1 MRKLNCGNVGAAGGG
16 MVCTQKTK
24 EKNWQESV
32 KGEQG
37 LQEETRSS
45 GLALVPE

>member
-24 EKNWQESV
+24 EKNTNL
-32 KGEQG
+32 GEYN
-37 LQEETRSS
+37 
-45 GLALVPE
+45 V